1 MTMRV
6 LTNGQHEL
14 RDTIES
20 DEPSDMKHFVPMR
33 ENAYILMLIGLKEQI
48 GL

>member
-1 MTMRV
+1 
-6 LTNGQHEL
+6 
-14 RDTIES
+14 
-20 DEPSDMKHFVPMR
+20 MKHFVPMR